1 MKRNSIASLAAAGA
15 LVVLA
20 CVIPPRA
27 EAQNLARR
35 LSSVRDG
42 KVRMSFASRD
52 DICGFENGVTT
63 NARENKGTHGNWISS
78 NRSEDVAYDN
88 DCSEGPVRVVAQ
100 YQGGR
105 LMKIRTYVGGR
116 WRPAG
121 SDVTDV
127 GTVSTRDA
135 VDYLLGIART
145 QSGKA
150 AGEAIY
156 PTTLADSVEIAQPIY
171 SIARDESRPN
181 EVRDQ
186 AIFWLSQVEDDR
198 AVGMLNDIL
207 KSSHDSRIQ
216 DKAIFGLSQ
225 HHSGKGF
232 PILRD
237 FVEHGNASDEIRGKA
252 IFWLGQGKAGGGDYL
267 RSLYTRVHSDE
278 LKDKIIFSMS
288 QQKDA
293 VSQKWLVD
301 LVSNQSESIEMRKKA
316 LFWAGQTGASMEQL
330 ASLYGRMDE
339 REMKDQM
346 IFVFSQRRERA
357 AVDKLID
364 IAKNDKDREA
374 RKKAMFWLSQSH
386 DPRVSAFLSDVI
398 NR

>member
-35 LSSVRDG
+35 LSGVRDG

-52 DICGFENGVTT
+52 DICGFENGITT
-63 NARENKGTHGNWISS
+63 NAHENRNSHGNWNSS
-78 NRSEDVAYDN
+78 YRSDDVVYDN
-88 DCSEGPVRVVAQ
+88 ECSEGPVRVVAT
-100 YQGGR
+100 YQGGQ
-105 LMKIRTYVGGR
+105 LTKIKSYVGGR

-127 GTVSTRDA
+127 GTVSTREA
-135 VDYLLGIART
+135 VDYLLNIART

-150 AGEAIY
+150 AGEAIF
-156 PTTLADSVEIAQPIY
+156 PITLADSVETAQPIY
-171 SIARDESRPN
+171 SIAKDESRPT

-186 AIFWLSQVEDDR
+186 AIFWLSQVDDDR
-198 AVGMLNDIL
+198 AVNMLNDIL

-225 HHSGKGF
+225 HHSGKGY

-237 FVEHGNASDEIRGKA
+237 FAENSSASDDIRGKA
-252 IFWLGQGKAGGGDYL
+252 IFWLGQGRAGNTDYL
-267 RSLYTRVHSDE
+267 RTLYGRLRSDE
-278 LKDKIIFSMS
+278 LKDKVIFSVS
-288 QQKDA
+288 QQKDDA
-293 VSQKWLVD
+293 SQKWLVD
-301 LVSNQSESIEMRKKA
+301 LVSNQNESIENRKKA
-316 LFWAGQTGASMEQL
+316 LFWAGQTGASMDQL
-330 ASLYGRMDE
+330 VNLYSRMDSQ
-339 REMKDQM
+339 EMKDQM
-346 IFVFSQRRERA
+346 IFVFSQRREPA
-357 AVDKLID
+357 ALNKLMD

-374 RKKAMFWLSQSH
+374 RKKAMFWLGQSR
-386 DPRVSAFLSDVI
+386 DSRVSAFLADMI

>member
-1 MKRNSIASLAAAGA
+1 MNRNGIAMLAAAGT
-15 LVVLA
+15 LIVLA

-35 LSSVRDG
+35 LSGVRDG

-52 DICGFENGVTT
+52 DICGFENGVST
-63 NARENKGTHGNWISS
+63 NARENRNSRGNWNSS
-78 NRSEDVAYDN
+78 GRSEDVAYDN
-88 DCSEGPVRVVAQ
+88 ECSEGPVRVVAT
-100 YQGGR
+100 YEAGR
-105 LMKIRTYVGGR
+105 LTKIKTYVGGR

-121 SDVTDV
+121 SDVTDA

-145 QSGKA
+145 QAGKP

-156 PTTLADSVEIAQPIY
+156 PVTLADSVDIAQPIY
-171 SIARDESRPN
+171 SIAKDEGRPN

-186 AIFWLSQVEDDR
+186 AIFWL
-198 AVGMLNDIL
+198 
-207 KSSHDSRIQ
+207 
-216 DKAIFGLSQ
+216 
-225 HHSGKGF
+225 
-232 PILRD
+232 
-237 FVEHGNASDEIRGKA
+237 
-252 IFWLGQGKAGGGDYL
+252 GQGRAGGGDYL

-293 VSQKWLVD
+293 ASQKWLVN
-301 LVSNQSESIEMRKKA
+301 LVSNQSESIENRKKA
-316 LFWAGQTGASMEQL
+316 LFWAGQTGTSIEQL
-330 ASLYGRMDE
+330 TSLYGRMDE

-346 IFVFSQRRERA
+346 IFVFSQRHERVA
-357 AVDKLID
+357 IDKLMD
-364 IAKNDKDREA
+364 IAKNDKDRDA
-374 RKKAMFWLSQSH
+374 RKKAMFWLGQSH
-386 DPRVSAFLSDVI
+386 DARVSAFLSDMI